1 MAVAL
6 AQAGPLLD
14 RLRPAVLF
22 SDVDATLVG
31 KGASLL
37 ADLDGLPTLA
47 AASALVAAHEAGL
60 EIVLVSGRTRAQL
73 FESGRLIGLRDAIA
87 ELGTVLVVGGQA
99 EVQWGQ
105 APRELGRTPVE
116 ALTSSGALDLVLGT
130 YAGRLEYHAPWHNGR
145 EGTVL
150 LRGLVDPAEV
160 ATLLEAKGL
169 GWARLLDN
177 ARLRGAYPHLGLDAG
192 QAHAYHLCP
201 VGTGKG
207 SAAAAYLARRG
218 LAREQAAA
226 IGDST
231 ADLEL
236 AAAVG
241 VMFLV
246 ANAGDDTRA
255 AAPPDTIVTT
265 AEAGAGWA
273 EAVTALIARMRG
285 EGTGR

>member
-1 MAVAL
+1 VVVAL
-6 AQAGPLLD
+6 SAAGPVLD

-37 ADLDGLPTLA
+37 ADLDGRPTLA
-47 AASALVAAHEAGL
+47 AAGALVAAREAGL
-60 EIVLVSGRTRAQL
+60 EVVLVSGRTRAQL

-87 ELGTVLVVGGQA
+87 ELGTVLVVDGQA

-105 APRELGRTPVE
+105 APAGLGLTPVE
-116 ALTSSGALDLVLGT
+116 ALTSSGALELVLDT
-130 YAGRLEYHAPWHNGR
+130 YAGRLEYHTPWHTGR
-145 EGTVL
+145 QGTVL

-160 ATLLEAKGL
+160 GALLDAKGL

-177 ARLRGAYPHLGLDAG
+177 GRLRGAYPHLGLETG

-201 VGTGKG
+201 AGTGKG
-207 SAAAAYLARRG
+207 VAAAAYLARRG
-218 LAREQAAA
+218 LERERAAA
-226 IGDST
+226 VGDST

-236 AAAVG
+236 AGAVG
-241 VMFLV
+241 AMFLV
-246 ANAGDDTRA
+246 ANATEDTRS
-255 AAPPDTIVTT
+255 AAPPDTIVTD

-273 EAVTALIARMRG
+273 QAVSALIARMRG
-285 EGTGR
+285 